1 MTSTRQAIAS
11 TQDTTARIVNALVDV
26 ISTDGITEFSVQSV
40 ADRANVSHRTVYRHF
55 PSREALLEGIT
66 DYLEDPMRAEG
77 LPGVPE
83 DLDDC
88 VDTIEGVFAFFE
100 ANAAMI
106 EAMVI
111 VRLALGMEPSRSRE
125 RTEGFID
132 IVRKGA
138 PHLSEDE
145 IHSYAM
151 GLRAIASSQ
160 HWYVLTRR
168 LGLSTEQASKVAA
181 DTLRALIGEI
191 RRRNARQR
199 SKEEGQ

>member
-1 MTSTRQAIAS
+1 MTSTRQPAAP
-11 TQDTTARIVNALVDV
+11 TEDTTARILNALVDV
-26 ISTDGITEFSVQSV
+26 ISTDGITEFSVQAV
-40 ADRANVSHRTVYRHF
+40 ADRAEVSHRTIYRHF

-66 DYLEDPMRAEG
+66 DFLEDPMRAEG

-88 VDTIEGVFAFFE
+88 VDTIESVFTFFE

-106 EAMVI
+106 EAMVV

-132 IVRKGA
+132 IVRREA
-138 PHLSEDE
+138 PQLSPDE
-145 IHSYAM
+145 VNGYAM
-151 GLRAIASSQ
+151 GLRAMASSQ

-168 LGLSTEQASKVAA
+168 LGLTTDEASRVTAES
-181 DTLRALIGEI
+181 LRALIGEI

-199 SKEEGQ
+199 SKEGS

>member
-1 MTSTRQAIAS
+1 MTLTRQTIPS

-26 ISTDGITEFSVQSV
+26 ISTDGITEFSVQAV
-40 ADRANVSHRTVYRHF
+40 ADRASVSHRTVYRHF

-83 DLDDC
+83 NLDEC
-88 VDTIEGVFAFFE
+88 VDTIESVFTFFE
-100 ANAAMI
+100 ANAPMI

-125 RTEGFID
+125 RTEGFVE

-138 PHLSEDE
+138 PHLSADE
-145 IHSYAM
+145 AHSYAM

-199 SKEEGQ
+199 SKEGP

>member
-1 MTSTRQAIAS
+1 MTSIRQATPS
-11 TQDTTARIVNALVDV
+11 TQDTTARIINALVDV
-26 ISTDGITEFSVQSV
+26 ISTDGITEFSVQAV

-66 DYLEDPMRAEG
+66 DFLEDPMRAEG

-88 VDTIEGVFAFFE
+88 VDTIESVFTFFE
-100 ANAAMI
+100 ANAPMI
-106 EAMVI
+106 EAMVV

-125 RTEGFID
+125 RTEGFVD

-138 PHLSEDE
+138 PDLFADE

-168 LGLSTEQASKVAA
+168 LGLSTEQASRVAA

-199 SKEEGQ
+199 SKEGQ

>member
-1 MTSTRQAIAS
+1 MTFTRQAITS
-11 TQDTTARIVNALVDV
+11 TPDTTARIVNALVDV

-66 DYLEDPMRAEG
+66 DYLENPMRAEG

-88 VDTIEGVFAFFE
+88 VDTIESVFAFFE
-100 ANAAMI
+100 SNAPII

-111 VRLALGMEPSRSRE
+111 VRLALGMEPSRSSE
-125 RTEGFID
+125 RTEGFVE
-132 IVRKGA
+132 IVRNGA
-138 PHLSEDE
+138 PHLPPDE
-145 IHSYAM
+145 AHSYAM

-199 SKEEGQ
+199 SKESQ

>member
-1 MTSTRQAIAS
+1 MTSTRQVTAS

-88 VDTIEGVFAFFE
+88 VDTIEGVFGFFE

-199 SKEEGQ
+199 STEGQ

>member
-1 MTSTRQAIAS
+1 MTSIRPTATS
-11 TQDTTARIVNALVDV
+11 VEDTTARILNALVDV
-26 ISTDGITEFSVQSV
+26 ISTDGITEFSVQAV
-40 ADRANVSHRTVYRHF
+40 ADRASVSHRTVYRHF

-77 LPGVPE
+77 LPGVPD

-88 VDTIEGVFAFFE
+88 VDTIENVFAFFE

-111 VRLALGMEPSRSRE
+111 VRLALGMEPSRSSE
-125 RTEGFID
+125 RTNGFIE
-132 IVRKGA
+132 IVRRGA
-138 PHLSEDE
+138 PQLPPDE
-145 IHSYAM
+145 VHSYAM

-168 LGLSTEQASKVAA
+168 LELSTEQASKVAA

-199 SKEEGQ
+199 SKEGQ

>member
-1 MTSTRQAIAS
+1 MTSTRQAIPS

-26 ISTDGITEFSVQSV
+26 ISTDGIAEFSVQAV

-55 PSREALLEGIT
+55 PNREALLEGIT

-88 VDTIEGVFAFFE
+88 VDTIESVFAFFE
-100 ANAAMI
+100 ANAPMI
-106 EAMVI
+106 EVMVV
-111 VRLALGMEPSRSRE
+111 VRLALDMEPSRSRE
-125 RTEGFID
+125 RTKGFVE

-138 PHLSEDE
+138 PNLSADDAR
-145 IHSYAM
+145 SYAM

-199 SKEEGQ
+199 PKEGA

>member
-1 MTSTRQAIAS
+1 MTSTQQTTTS
-11 TQDTTARIVNALVDV
+11 TRDTTARIINALVDV
-26 ISTDGITEFSVQSV
+26 ISTDGITEFSVQAV

-88 VDTIEGVFAFFE
+88 VDTIESVFTFFE
-100 ANAAMI
+100 ANAPMI
-106 EAMVI
+106 EAMVV

-125 RTEGFID
+125 RTEGFVD

-138 PHLSEDE
+138 PHLSADE
-145 IHSYAM
+145 AHSYAM
-151 GLRAIASSQ
+151 SLRAIASSQ

-168 LGLSTEQASKVAA
+168 LGLSTEQASQVAA

-199 SKEEGQ
+199 SKEGQ

>member
-1 MTSTRQAIAS
+1 MTSIQQTTPS
-11 TQDTTARIVNALVDV
+11 TQDTTARIISALVDV
-26 ISTDGITEFSVQSV
+26 ISTDGITEFSVQAV

-66 DYLEDPMRAEG
+66 DFLEDPMRAEG

-88 VDTIEGVFAFFE
+88 VDTIESVFKFFE
-100 ANAAMI
+100 ANAPMI
-106 EAMVI
+106 EAMVV
-111 VRLALGMEPSRSRE
+111 VRLAMGVEPSRSQE
-125 RTEGFID
+125 RTEGFVD

-138 PHLSEDE
+138 PDLSAEDV
-145 IHSYAM
+145 HSYAM
-151 GLRAIASSQ
+151 SLRAIASSQ

-168 LGLSTEQASKVAA
+168 LGLSTEQASRVAA

-191 RRRNARQR
+191 RRRNARQQ
-199 SKEEGQ
+199 SKERQ

>member
-1 MTSTRQAIAS
+1 MTSTRQAAAP
-11 TQDTTARIVNALVDV
+11 TEHTTARILNALVDV
-26 ISTDGITEFSVQSV
+26 ISTDGITEFSVQAV
-40 ADRANVSHRTVYRHF
+40 ADRAEVSHRTIYRHF

-88 VDTIEGVFAFFE
+88 VDTIESVFAFFE
-100 ANAAMI
+100 ANAPMI

-125 RTEGFID
+125 RTEGFME

-138 PHLSEDE
+138 PHLSAEE
-145 IHSYAM
+145 VHSYAM

-168 LGLSTEQASKVAA
+168 LELSTGQASKVAA

-191 RRRNARQR
+191 RRRDARQR
-199 SKEEGQ
+199 SKEGQ

>member
-1 MTSTRQAIAS
+1 MTSTRQTAAP
-11 TQDTTARIVNALVDV
+11 TEDTTARILNALVDV
-26 ISTDGITEFSVQSV
+26 ISTDGITEFSVQAV
-40 ADRANVSHRTVYRHF
+40 ADRAEVSHRTIYRHF

-88 VDTIEGVFAFFE
+88 VDTIESVFAFFE
-100 ANAAMI
+100 ANTPMI

-111 VRLALGMEPSRSRE
+111 VRLALGMEPSRSSE
-125 RTEGFID
+125 RTDGFIE
-132 IVRKGA
+132 IVRNGA
-138 PHLSEDE
+138 PHLSPDE
-145 IHSYAM
+145 VHSYAM

-168 LGLSTEQASKVAA
+168 LGLSTEQASKVAT

-191 RRRNARQR
+191 RRRDARQR
-199 SKEEGQ
+199 SKEGQ